1 MLLGYTAP
9 TGYMFARLLRFPSLK
24 INPENAYQ
32 SYYQSSAP
40 EKSSNKSLQAPA
52 TLWTVLASGQSD
64 GAVWRG
70 AHTQCGGEVFSI
82 SQ

>member
-40 EKSSNKSLQAPA
+40 EKSSNKSLQQAPA
-52 TLWTVLASGQSD
+52 TLWTV
-64 GAVWRG
+64 RG
-70 AHTQCGGEVFSI
+70 EWSE
-82 SQ
+82 

>member
-32 SYYQSSAP
+32 SSAP

-52 TLWTVLASGQSD
+52 TLWTVQASGQSD

-70 AHTQCGGEVFSI
+70 AHTQCGV
-82 SQ
+82 

>member
-40 EKSSNKSLQAPA
+40 EKSN
-52 TLWTVLASGQSD
+52 TVVDSAGRVVRVTARC
-64 GAVWRG
+64 GG
-70 AHTQCGGEVFSI
+70 AHTHNVECRVSPFLND
-82 SQ
+82 